1 MYRSDSVHCT
11 KYDGSGHQLILTSHE
26 YLSHPFSLTVFEHYI
41 YWTDWRLNGVIRVRQ
56 GDGGRIL
63 NKYVLK
69 YKILSLFHSLKF
81 VTLQNFKKYYNLHEF
96 MLHLAQ
102 ACWSH
107 SILYLIQVNVAYD
120 TNLSQLILVLVN
132 NFVITIKVDFML
144 CATWYW
150 SLYLKEKKFYILS
163 SAKDCWYDYQAVLM
177 CTGKQ
182 VQWLGDRSFAKN
194 IHTAIWHQSLSS
206 FSAAK
211 R

>member
-102 ACWSH
+102 AC
-107 SILYLIQVNVAYD
+107 
-120 TNLSQLILVLVN
+120 
-132 NFVITIKVDFML
+132 
-144 CATWYW
+144 
-150 SLYLKEKKFYILS
+150 
-163 SAKDCWYDYQAVLM
+163 
-177 CTGKQ
+177 
-182 VQWLGDRSFAKN
+182 
-194 IHTAIWHQSLSS
+194 
-206 FSAAK
+206 
-211 R
+211 